1 MSRSRRLRRPAG
13 SGSPTS
19 SGDQE
24 VGTCSASPATDL
36 RELAALLS
44 RCARSLAWLTRSS
57 ARPEPSELEEL
68 ASAYL
73 ELAGLHPWLL
83 ALLPWV
89 RGLASLSP
97 LLDRFP
103 RSAQACAASGGAS
116 VRDRGDPEAA
126 GL

>member
-1 MSRSRRLRRPAG
+1 MSRRRRRRAPSA
-13 SGSPTS
+13 SPTS
-19 SGDQE
+19 SGDEE
-24 VGTCSASPATDL
+24 VGACSASPATDP
-36 RELAALLS
+36 RELAVLLS

-57 ARPEPSELEEL
+57 ARPEPSELAEL

-73 ELAGLHPWLL
+73 ELAARHPWLL

-103 RSAQACAASGGAS
+103 RSAQACAASEGSS
-116 VRDRGDPEAA
+116 VRDRGDSEAA